1 MLRDVPF
8 SMIYFTSY
16 GPPRSPL
23 LSLPPEVTLTFVL
36 GRSFE
41 PSSSSGSSSVPSLV
55 QFLPDQSLTF

>member
-41 PSSSSGSSSVPSLV
+41 PSSGSSSVPSLV